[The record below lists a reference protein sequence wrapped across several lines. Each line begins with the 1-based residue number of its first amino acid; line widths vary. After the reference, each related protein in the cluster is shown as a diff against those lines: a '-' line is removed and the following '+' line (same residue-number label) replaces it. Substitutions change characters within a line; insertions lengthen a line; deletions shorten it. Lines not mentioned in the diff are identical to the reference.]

1 MTRGGGGAQTR
12 GHNPSLVTVSSR
24 RELANKA
31 ALGAAIPDQG
41 ALELNWC
48 KNFRQPPHPRW
59 EMASVRVEQA
69 ANQSFDILK
78 KKKHSFS

>member
-1 MTRGGGGAQTR
+1 MTNTARCPRVTSPALVTPGQMTRGGGGSQTR

-41 ALELNWC
+41 ALELN
-48 KNFRQPPHPRW
+48 
-59 EMASVRVEQA
+59 
-69 ANQSFDILK
+69 
-78 KKKHSFS
+78 